1 MAERYES
8 HRTALRAREDQ
19 VNFGVRTAVGAA
31 IGGLFLSLTA
41 VSFAN
46 AQARL
51 DAQYSV
57 TLAGVKLGDG
67 SWLVDV
73 TEDRFSAEAKGSTSG
88 LAKFFSSGHGTTAA
102 RGAIK
107 NGQLIPASY
116 ATFVKWGRKSED
128 LRMRIADGAVKELTI
143 TPQMVEH
150 PDRIR
155 VTDAHKRNVL
165 DPMTGALLRV
175 PGKGDLMA
183 PDVCK
188 QHAPIFD
195 GRMRYDLTLAYKRIE
210 QVQVPGYSGP
220 ALVCAIYFAPLA
232 GYVPDRTAVK
242 YLINERDMETW
253 LIPIAGTRVLVPV
266 RVVIPTPVG
275 QAILQATQLNV
286 SPLPTKASAKP
297 MASPKTN

>member
-1 MAERYES
+1 M
-8 HRTALRAREDQ
+8 RTAA
-19 VNFGVRTAVGAA
+19 GAA
-31 IGGLFLSLTA
+31 LGGLFLGLVPPPA
-41 VSFAN
+41 VH

-51 DAQYSV
+51 DASYSV
-57 TLAGVKLGDG
+57 TLAGVKLGEG
-67 SWLVDV
+67 SWVVDV
-73 TEDRFSAEAKGSTSG
+73 TEDRFSAEAKGATSG
-88 LAKFFSSGHGTTAA
+88 LAKFFSSGHGTTAS

-116 ATFVKWGRKSED
+116 AIFVKWGRKSED
-128 LRMRIADGAVKELTI
+128 LRMKIADGTVKELTI
-143 TPQMVEH
+143 VPQMIEH

-242 YLINERDMETW
+242 YLINQRDMETW
-253 LIPIAGTRVLVPV
+253 LVPIAGTRVLVPY

-275 QAILQATQLNV
+275 QGILQATQLNM
-286 SPLPTKASAKP
+286 SPLPAKASAKGNG
-297 MASPKTN
+297 SPKTN